1 MAPPDGHPGTED
13 LGLRRER
20 AEAMAMSGE
29 DVTLGELRRTLARI
43 ELRQEDVVRDHEVR
57 LRRVERW
64 VYAVPPTIIVAAS
77 AVIVSLLRGGP

>member
-1 MAPPDGHPGTED
+1 MDDDT
-13 LGLRRER
+13 RRH

-43 ELRQEDVVRDHEVR
+43 ELRQESVVQDHEIR

-77 AVIVSLLRGGP
+77 AVVVAVIRGGP